1 MNVCSAYKENLRAIC
16 DDRGVGLVVIRKR
29 KIHGDVLVL
38 YRIILGSAESEPVWG
53 LGTVG
58 FVHEADVEGIFAE
71 ERANL
76 VNLRRTNKKTEVL
89 GGASEEWV

>member
-1 MNVCSAYKENLRAIC
+1 MVLLFCR
-16 DDRGVGLVVIRKR
+16 VV
-29 KIHGDVLVL
+29 
-38 YRIILGSAESEPVWG
+38 ILGSAESEPVWG

-76 VNLRRTNKKTEVL
+76 VNLRGTNEISEVL
-89 GGASEEWV
+89 GEASEEWVFAFRHAG